1 MCDDANH
8 DHHKV
13 ILAVFASRHTAG
25 RLTATASQPA
35 RVKSRSIPIFVYG
48 IAYTELTAAILY
60 KAYKS

>member
-1 MCDDANH
+1 MTGHQMCDDANH

-35 RVKSRSIPIFVYG
+35 PC
-48 IAYTELTAAILY
+48 
-60 KAYKS
+60 